1 MGKYTLTA
9 RINPTNQNKTADF
22 TFSRNFCFLFPI
34 SRGERPFCP
43 PCGRPWVLCLSRNP
57 RQCMLQVSGSTL
69 QQVETFK
76 YLGVV
81 FKSDGRRNKEID
93 TRIGKANAVPREL
106 YLRKAPNVETL
117 LRRER
122 STLRY
127 LGTWPK
133 CLRKDWWSRSCW
145 IHPRGSGRRVDK
157 DHAV

>member
-1 MGKYTLTA
+1 
-9 RINPTNQNKTADF
+9 
-22 TFSRNFCFLFPI
+22 
-34 SRGERPFCP
+34 
-43 PCGRPWVLCLSRNP
+43 
-57 RQCMLQVSGSTL
+57 MLQVSGSTL

-127 LGTWPK
+127 LGT
-133 CLRKDWWSRSCW
+133 
-145 IHPRGSGRRVDK
+145 
-157 DHAV
+157 